1 MLCSAGVRPATFAL
15 IGLLLTSSPSARAAL
30 WPSAVQRVERDLHSQ
45 ELDVRRRAAQSLRDL
60 PPSSALRLSRAAL
73 DDADID
79 VRLTALDACLGL
91 AVPNLGDRLVPWLTD
106 AERRLRLA
114 AAEALSESPS
124 ARAVP
129 SLGRALGDADVA
141 VRSAAARA
149 LGKSAAPE
157 AVLALLG
164 HLDDSAPEVRR
175 DVALALGEQGDLRAV
190 VPLIGKI
197 QDARATVRAA
207 VAEALGQLGD
217 ARAASALVL
226 SLRDAD
232 DDVRVAA
239 LSALSRLAEP
249 SATPSIGALLQTGSD
264 PVFGAAL
271 EALSRIHTPAA
282 IKILIEQL
290 ATDRPGD
297 ARLSVVRALGRAGAP
312 TLPALQACLDAESDA
327 DRLAGCALALGKS
340 HLASAVPAIQD
351 ALRRGAL
358 RPMPA
363 LTALGEL
370 RAPESLPTVLEYL
383 SDSDVLVRRA
393 ARAAARALLDPRH
406 PDGRAVEPL
415 QHALRKPH
423 TDRGELADLLDL
435 LGQTGSPRAAL
446 GLLPFAGPGD
456 DAGLRSHALSALGSI
471 GDAGQVPALLE
482 ALNDDSGSVRL
493 AAALALGRL
502 PLVGRASS
510 LLDRLQ
516 TSNEADRPLLLL
528 ALGGSVAREDNPE
541 VLARLEALL
550 SRAQDG
556 ERDALIELIG
566 RMPSAKATAR
576 LARLSVSSLLAADR
590 AKFAEALAGSP
601 AERARLVPLLRDV
614 SAPVRANAAWS
625 LGATGVPADRAALEA
640 ALRDGDVTVVGNA
653 LQALARIAARNHGQ
667 IAALACAR
675 LSEPRATLRALSL
688 RALRLTGERCEHGED
703 LNALARDR
711 SELVRQA
718 AAALVRD
725 VPRAAADAAAL
736 ARARDHDPSG
746 AVAAEAE
753 AEATSRAADGVEP
766 TVIVV
771 IPAGEDAPRPG
782 QPFALLRAEGL
793 VRLGVSDR
801 RGQVFEVATPRGAL
815 SLFEPATD
823 LE

>member
-1 MLCSAGVRPATFAL
+1 MLCSAGVRPSTFAL
-15 IGLLLTSSPSARAAL
+15 IGLLLTSSLSARAAL
-30 WPSAVQRVERDLHSQ
+30 WPSAVLRIERDLHSQ
-45 ELDVRRRAAQSLRDL
+45 EVDVRRRAAQSLRDL
-60 PPSSALRLSRAAL
+60 PPSSAARLSRAAL
-73 DDADID
+73 DDSDID

-91 AVPNLGDRLVPWLTD
+91 AVPGLGDRLVPWLTD

-129 SLGRALGDADVA
+129 SLGRALGDADVS

-175 DVALALGEQGDLRAV
+175 EVALALGDQDDPRAV

-197 QDARATVRAA
+197 QDARPTVRAA
-207 VAEALGQLGD
+207 VAEALGQLAD
-217 ARAASALVL
+217 ARAVSALVL

-239 LSALSRLAEP
+239 LSALSRIAEP
-249 SATPSIGALLQTGSD
+249 SAVPSIGALLQNASD
-264 PVFGAAL
+264 AVLGAAL
-271 EALSRIHTPAA
+271 DALSRIHTPAA
-282 IKILIEQL
+282 TKILIEQL
-290 ATDRPGD
+290 TTDRPGD
-297 ARLSVVRALGRAGAP
+297 ARLSVVRALGRAGRPA
-312 TLPALQACLDAESDA
+312 LPALTACLTAESDA
-327 DRLAGCALALGKS
+327 DRLGGCALALGQT
-340 HLASAVPAIQD
+340 HLVEGVPPIQD

-363 LTALGEL
+363 LTALAEL

-383 SDSDVLVRRA
+383 SDPDVLVRRA
-393 ARAAARALLDPRH
+393 ARAASRALLDPRH

-415 QHALRKPH
+415 DHALGKAR
-423 TDRGELADLLDL
+423 TARVEQAELLDL
-435 LGQTGSPRAAL
+435 LGQTGSPRAAR

-482 ALNDDSGSVRL
+482 ALNDDSGGVRL

-502 PLVGRASS
+502 PLVGRASA

-516 TSNEADRPLLLL
+516 TSNEADRPLVLL
-528 ALGGSVAREDNPE
+528 ALGGSMAGERDPKVA
-541 VLARLEALL
+541 ARLEALL
-550 SRAQDG
+550 ASAHDG
-556 ERDALIELIG
+556 ERDALIELMG
-566 RMPSAKATAR
+566 RMPSADATAR
-576 LARLSVSSLLAADR
+576 LARLGTSSLLAADR
-590 AKFAEALAGSP
+590 AKLAEALAGSP
-601 AERARLVPLLRDV
+601 AERARLAPLLRDP

-625 LGATGVPADRAALEA
+625 LGEVGVPADRAALEA
-640 ALRDGDVTVVGNA
+640 ALRDGDITVVGNA

-667 IAALACAR
+667 VAALACAR
-675 LSEPRATLRALSL
+675 LSEPRAALRAMSL
-688 RALRLTGERCEHGED
+688 RALRLTGERCQHGED

-718 AAALVRD
+718 AAALLRD
-725 VPRAAADAAAL
+725 VPRSAADAAAL
-736 ARARDHDPSG
+736 SRARDHDPSG
-746 AVAAEAE
+746 AVAAECE
-753 AEATSRAADGVEP
+753 AQPSSRAPDGVEP

-771 IPAGEDAPRPG
+771 IPAGDDTPRPG
-782 QPFALLRAEGL
+782 QPFALLRADGL